1 MSVKSAMVP
10 GLLALKSVCP
20 PFSWGSIDEA
30 CFLRQLRIASPGVFR
45 TSLKGAVAV
54 AQKMPRTA
62 PRENGRFPRYFTRR
76 RYDGISP
83 WSP

>member
-1 MSVKSAMVP
+1 MKHASCGSLE
-10 GLLALKSVCP
+10 LLLQESFERA
-20 PFSWGSIDEA
+20 F
-30 CFLRQLRIASPGVFR
+30 
-45 TSLKGAVAV
+45 KGAVAV